1 MLCPLQPLHLVHTN
15 IFSKYQRIFFPGEA
29 RFSKPQ
35 PATPWSEPRNA
46 SQAGAPVHWL
56 TVCYQ
61 VNQSFGSII
70 QSIFHS
76 ISQSCALLLEL
87 KENILSTWKSFLDSV
102 FDQVGG
108 LIPFSSE
115 DCLYLNVH
123 VPVTQDDSPLPV
135 MVILSIMIYLF
146 TNLFIY
152 LLIYSFIINSLSL
165 PQRPRVCYTRWQ
177 PPSCYGYFI

>member
-1 MLCPLQPLHLVHTN
+1 MLPSWSIQICLDNIKEYSSEIFFPLQPLHLVNPN
-15 IFSKYQRIFFPGEA
+15 IRGKYQRIFFPGEA

-46 SQAGAPVHWL
+46 TQAGAPVHWL

-61 VNQSFGSII
+61 VNQSINKYI
-70 QSIFHS
+70 NQSV
-76 ISQSCALLLEL
+76 
-87 KENILSTWKSFLDSV
+87 KSTRKSFLDSV

-123 VPVTQDDSPLPV
+123 VPVTQDDSSLPV
-135 MVILSIMIYLF
+135 MV
-146 TNLFIY
+146 
-152 LLIYSFIINSLSL
+152 
-165 PQRPRVCYTRWQ
+165 RGGR
-177 PPSCYGYFI
+177 